1 MAEESQKDSE
11 LELLELRSFILR
23 IPGEHFFCESVDI
36 PASLS
41 THEDQSEEE
50 VLEQLYWRVF

>member
-36 PASLS
+36 PA
-41 THEDQSEEE
+41 
-50 VLEQLYWRVF
+50 